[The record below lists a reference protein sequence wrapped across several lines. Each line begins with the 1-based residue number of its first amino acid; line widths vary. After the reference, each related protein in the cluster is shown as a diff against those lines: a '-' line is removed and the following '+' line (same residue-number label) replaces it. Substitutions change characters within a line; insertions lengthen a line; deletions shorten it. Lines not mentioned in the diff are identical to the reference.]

1 MEIRQLIVDLKMSS
15 FELINFF
22 KGYVSKSNQQV
33 HERLEQSH
41 EGNIWRLQ
49 NCLYLK
55 AEK

>member
-41 EGNIWRLQ
+41 EGNI
-49 NCLYLK
+49 
-55 AEK
+55 